1 LDKLDQLLARG
12 LNIYCGKNA
21 RISGTILSFLRFGN
35 QSSKCYILWI
45 PCLHTS
51 FGMVLFL

>member
-21 RISGTILSFLRFGN
+21 RISGTILSFLQFGN